1 MSAKG
6 RPTGQAAQD
15 EVAEAQAIDTRTG
28 QAKTTHEE
36 GREWSP
42 VADLDRLGETG
53 LPLAPPPVWQ
63 RERRI
68 KFDPVHWSGLLHPDG
83 KQLVAAASPSQGNRD
98 RPRRSRKLW

>member
-15 EVAEAQAIDTRTG
+15 EVAEAQAIDARTS

-42 VADLDRLGETG
+42 VADRDHLGEPAS
-53 LPLAPPPVWQ
+53 LSRLPPVWQ

-68 KFDPVHWSGLLHPDG
+68 NIDPVQSGGLSTLT
-83 KQLVAAASPSQGNRD
+83 AGNRQQ
-98 RPRRSRKLW
+98 PRRLRGAIVIVPRTAAKLW